1 MRTHFHWS
9 RVLPL
14 VVVFTLALAAFSP
27 TVAQAE
33 GDVPETPLPLEPAA
47 PQPEEPGET
56 PVTAALQVLA
66 EAGAELV
73 GEDGAIPLAS
83 QSALTI
89 LCAPDPWFY
98 GACTDGMCHY
108 DQLNQALAD
117 WGAKKGYGMIYL
129 EGDYNKDLTIFEDI
143 YIDNTL
149 TDFLTLKGIMRDYGT
164 EGDPPVVQG
173 TVEIY
178 NMPAGFTLQGISILA
193 DSALEGLDIENNK
206 GLLKLVDLAVTNTS
220 GSGAYINHTGSVD
233 MLRMDVSHNEDDGM
247 HLLTCNLGDWQICPV
262 SGTIKITD
270 STFSFNG
277 NDTGL
282 YAGLW
287 LRTRNPV
294 TINGFSA
301 ISNKGD
307 GLDFEA
313 FGGALTIKNAVFMN
327 STTDEEGNGFG
338 LWVSTESFSNITL
351 ENVAA
356 TGNANDGLY
365 IGTTGTVTLKNVTSY
380 SNAKSGLRITGDMF
394 DLMVPAAR
402 SVAITNSTFF
412 GNPSDNL
419 IIASLG
425 PITLTNVNAYDS
437 TNGNGAYLDNSS
449 SLLPAPVTVTNGVFN
464 NNDSA
469 GLKVNS
475 KGNITLNT
483 ITASIN
489 NSYGVYLDNNFAGAT
504 GGITMLAA
512 YGVNTIQSNGHIV
525 GDGLQINT
533 TRNITLNKL
542 YVSGSSADGI
552 NVETAGLTTN
562 LLLNDVS
569 SWENDG
575 WGIAAEVGGT
585 ITWNRGGAWD
595 NGQDP
600 LQKGGGAEL
609 RNAFSGLPK
618 NITLKDVVFD
628 GNLGDHGL
636 SLETLGS
643 ITLTNISASGNTGGA
658 GIYFEAPIG
667 EGGNFTILRT
677 KPEGYN
683 TINGNGLEGLYIY
696 TRGNITLNRVQVND
710 NNTVNAYLD
719 TCQEGI
725 SGCDGIGT
733 VTIKG
738 TPSFPVQFNGS
749 RSDNGLFI
757 NAFGNVT
764 LSGIQANQNY
774 LHGMDVVSVNGSVS
788 VVGTGNQ
795 FNKNGLAPLNTGG
808 GAVITAKGSI
818 TLMNFLAEENDW
830 KGVLLDNTSG
840 TGNVTVTATVPYF
853 VNRVYNNTDRGMEIF
868 SNGIVLVSKVN
879 VEEND
884 KGGLLIKNETASLPK
899 PVSVTSSTFKRNS
912 NMFSG
917 LEVKTKGAIT
927 LNMVT
932 ASNSWMYGANL
943 DNTAWTTS
951 AFPVSVTKSSFDD
964 NLGTGLYVKATGP
977 ITLNSVSALKN
988 NNPGVELDNSNSPVN
1003 SPITLI
1009 GTNNFSENTGS
1020 GLWIKSL
1027 GAVSISG
1034 VAAAHNQDR
1043 GIDINQ
1049 AGTIMLVNSQV
1060 LHNINEGV
1068 YSTSVGNTTVRNLL
1082 AFLNGANDAVNYNPG
1097 MDIASLNGKI
1107 YLYSSSFIG
1116 NYGIGFEAYVNN
1128 TKLDFYMSQVNYMG
1142 NFGGTY
1148 AVYPNEP

>member
-14 VVVFTLALAAFSP
+14 VVVFTLALAALSP

-56 PVTAALQVLA
+56 PVTAAVQVLA

-149 TDFLTLKGIMRDYGT
+149 TGFLTLKGIMRDYGT

-233 MLRMDVSHNEDDGM
+233 MLRMDVSHNEYDGM

-365 IGTTGTVTLKNVTSY
+365 IGTTGTVTLKNITSY

-449 SLLPAPVTVTNGVFN
+449 SLLPAPVTVTNGVFSN
-464 NNDSA
+464 NGGA
-469 GLKVNS
+469 GLEVNS

-512 YGVNTIQSNGHIV
+512 YGVNTIQSNGDIV
-525 GDGLQINT
+525 GDGLRINT
-533 TRNITLNKL
+533 TRNITINKL
-542 YVSGSSADGI
+542 SVSGSSEDGI

-562 LLLNDVS
+562 LLLTDVS
-569 SWENDG
+569 IWENNG

-595 NGQDP
+595 NGQDS
-600 LQKGGGAEL
+600 LQHCGGADL
-609 RNAFSGLPK
+609 KNYFSGLPK

-628 GNLGDHGL
+628 GNKGAEGL
-636 SLETLGS
+636 YLETLGS

-757 NAFGNVT
+757 NASGNIT

-808 GAVITAKGSI
+808 GAIFSAKGSI
-818 TLMNFLAEENDW
+818 TLMNFTAEQNDW
-830 KGVLLDNTSG
+830 KGVILDNTSG
-840 TGNVTVTATVPYF
+840 IGNVTVTATVPYF

-868 SNGIVLVSKVN
+868 SNGIVLISKVI

-884 KGGLLIKNETASLPK
+884 KGGLFIKNETASLPK

-932 ASNSWMYGANL
+932 ASMNWMYGAYL

-977 ITLNSVSALKN
+977 ITLNSVSALIN

-1009 GTNNFSENTGS
+1009 GTNNFSGNTGS
-1020 GLWIKSL
+1020 GLWIKSM

-1034 VAAAHNQDR
+1034 VTAAHNQVR
-1043 GIDINQ
+1043 GIDIDQ
-1049 AGTIMLVNSQV
+1049 AGTIMLVNSHA

-1068 YSTSVGNTTVRNLL
+1068 YSTSVGNTTVKNMVV
-1082 AFLNGANDAVNYNPG
+1082 FLNGAGGNNPG

>member
-56 PVTAALQVLA
+56 PVTAAVQVLA
-66 EAGAELV
+66 ETGAELA

-98 GACTDGMCHY
+98 CLNCPGGISPAYTTIAGAISNWVS
-108 DQLNQALAD
+108 L
-117 WGAKKGYGMIYL
+117 KGVGLLYL
-129 EGDYNKDLTIFEDI
+129 EGDHTYTESVDLDGTVTGFS
-143 YIDNTL
+143 
-149 TDFLTLKGIMRDYGT
+149 TLKGIVWDNKSV
-164 EGDPPVVQG
+164 DKPVIQG
-173 TVEIY
+173 TISIHGF
-178 NMPAGFTLQGISILA
+178 AGGFTLQGISILA

-233 MLRMDVSHNEDDGM
+233 MLRMDVSHNEYDGM

-449 SLLPAPVTVTNGVFN
+449 SLLPAPVTVTNGVFSN
-464 NNDSA
+464 NGGA
-469 GLKVNS
+469 GLEVYS

-525 GDGLQINT
+525 GDGLRINT
-533 TRNITLNKL
+533 TRNITINKL
-542 YVSGSSADGI
+542 SVSGSSEDGI

-562 LLLNDVS
+562 LLLTDVS
-569 SWENDG
+569 IWENNG
-575 WGIAAEVGGT
+575 WGIEAEVGGT

-595 NGQDP
+595 NGQDS
-600 LQKGGGAEL
+600 LQHCGGADL
-609 RNAFSGLPK
+609 KNYFSGLPK

-628 GNLGDHGL
+628 GNKGAEGL
-636 SLETLGS
+636 YLETLGS

-757 NAFGNVT
+757 NASGNIT

-951 AFPVSVTKSSFDD
+951 AFPVSVTKSSFND

>member
-1 MRTHFHWS
+1 MSTHFHWS

-56 PVTAALQVLA
+56 PVTAAVQVLA
-66 EAGAELV
+66 EAGAELA

-83 QSALTI
+83 QSALSI
-89 LCAPDPWFY
+89 LCDPDPWFY

-149 TDFLTLKGIMRDYGT
+149 TGFLTLKGIMRDYGT

-178 NMPAGFTLQGISILA
+178 NMPAGFTLQGISIVA
-193 DSALEGLDIENNK
+193 DTPFEGLDIENNK
-206 GLLKLVDLAVTNTS
+206 GLLKLVDLTVTNTS

-233 MLRMDVSHNEDDGM
+233 MLRMDVSHNEYDGM
-247 HLLTCNLGDWQICPV
+247 HLLTCNWGDWQSCPV
-262 SGTIKITD
+262 SGTIKIND

-282 YAGLW
+282 YVGLW
-287 LRTRNPV
+287 LRTRNPI

-301 ISNKGD
+301 ISNKSD
-307 GLDFEA
+307 GLYFEA
-313 FGGALTIKNAVFMN
+313 FGGAVTIKNAVFMN
-327 STTDEEGNGFG
+327 STTDEEWNGFG

-449 SLLPAPVTVTNGVFN
+449 SLLPAPVTVTNGVFSN
-464 NNDSA
+464 NGGA
-469 GLKVNS
+469 GLEVYS

-512 YGVNTIQSNGHIV
+512 YGVNTIQSNGYLV

-533 TRNITLNKL
+533 TRNITINKL
-542 YVSGSSADGI
+542 SVSGSSADGI

-562 LLLNDVS
+562 LLLTDVS
-569 SWENDG
+569 IWENDG

-585 ITWNRGGAWD
+585 IIWNRGGAWD

-643 ITLTNISASGNTGGA
+643 ITLTNISASGNKGGA
-658 GIYFEAPIG
+658 GINYVADSG
-667 EGGNFTILRT
+667 KGGNFTILRT
-677 KPEGYN
+677 RPDGYN
-683 TINGNGLEGLYIY
+683 TINGNGSYGIHIF
-696 TRGNITLNRVQVND
+696 TKGNITLNRVQVND

-738 TPSFPVQFNGS
+738 TPSFPVQFNS
-749 RSDNGLFI
+749 SEDEGLFI
-757 NAFGNVT
+757 NAAGNIT
-764 LSGIQANQNY
+764 LSGIEVNQNA
-774 LHGMDVVSVNGSVS
+774 LHGLTAISVNGSVS
-788 VVGTGNQ
+788 VLGTGNQ
-795 FNKNGLAPLNTGG
+795 FNENGFHPSYLGG
-808 GAVITAKGSI
+808 GAIIEAKGNI
-818 TLMNFLAEENDW
+818 TLINFIAEGNDRP
-830 KGVLLDNTSG
+830 GITLDNSNG
-840 TGNVTVTATVPYF
+840 LGNVTITSTLPNI
-853 VNRVYNNTDRGMEIF
+853 VNQVYDNTYQGIIIY
-868 SNGIVLVSKVN
+868 SNGSVSVSKVY
-879 VEEND
+879 VEKNEM
-884 KGGLLIKNETASLPK
+884 GGLFIHNETASLPK
-899 PVSVTSSTFKRNS
+899 PVSVTSSN
-912 NMFSG
+912 FSG
-917 LEVKTKGAIT
+917 NKDDGLFISSKGAIT
-927 LNMVT
+927 INMVT
-932 ASNSWMYGANL
+932 AEWNEGIGTGLENNYQTV
-943 DNTAWTTS
+943 TALPIT
-951 AFPVSVTKSSFDD
+951 VTKSNFNHNSEDGLQVHASGNIVLNTVTAID
-964 NLGTGLYVKATGP
+964 NYDFGAHVLNYYAPGTG
-977 ITLNSVSALKN
+977 SVSVIGKNILSSNGLFGLHVESNGLVSITGTDASFNEQFGILIDTEKAVTLSNTMALN
-988 NNPGVELDNSNSPVN
+988 NDWEGVAIVTMANVTISNLASFSNGRLSPVN
-1003 SPITLI
+1003 
-1009 GTNNFSENTGS
+1009 NFGS
-1020 GLWIKSL
+1020 GL
-1027 GAVSISG
+1027 
-1034 VAAAHNQDR
+1034 
-1043 GIDINQ
+1043 
-1049 AGTIMLVNSQV
+1049 LV
-1060 LHNINEGV
+1060 LTDGGKV
-1068 YSTSVGNTTVRNLL
+1068 YLKN
-1082 AFLNGANDAVNYNPG
+1082 
-1097 MDIASLNGKI
+1097 
-1107 YLYSSSFIG
+1107 SSFIANEG
-1116 NYGIGFEAYVNN
+1116 YGFEVYVNN
-1128 TKLDFYMSQVNYMG
+1128 PSLDFFMSLVNYMG
-1142 NFGGTY
+1142 NLGGTY
-1148 AVYPNEP
+1148 LVTTPP